1 MNVRYT
7 LHDINF
13 EWDSDKAAAN
23 LRKHGVSFE
32 TACEVFFDPFLRVE
46 DAGVVKGERREAVI
60 GLIVN
65 RRVLFVVYV
74 VQEDDVIR
82 LVSARPA
89 TETERKLYE
98 DQ

>member
-1 MNVRYT
+1 M
-7 LHDINF
+7 
-13 EWDSDKAAAN
+13 
-23 LRKHGVSFE
+23 
-32 TACEVFFDPFLRVE
+32 
-46 DAGVVKGERREAVI
+46 I

-65 RRVLFVVYV
+65 WRVLFVVYV

>member
-1 MNVRYT
+1 MNVRYL